1 MERGVERRGKERR
14 GVGERREKKKEGAS
28 EQESA
33 LSLLL
38 FLQGQESLG
47 SGTYPYDLT

>member
-1 MERGVERRGKERR
+1 MERRGKERR

-33 LSLLL
+33 LVSFTLLT
-38 FLQGQESLG
+38 
-47 SGTYPYDLT
+47 GTEIPWIRDIPL